1 MHISSETEL
10 LSASVESPRK
20 KRSPHRTNYYVIISV
35 VALGIVLGGFTLTYI
50 VPMTTSASF
59 SLRPMVHIH
68 GLLYFAWMF
77 LFILQPVLVR
87 IGKTDLHRKI
97 GVAGFILAGG
107 MVIIGLMT
115 AITGA
120 KLNSPALIVGGLT
133 AKQFLIIPISDM
145 ILFTLYLGLS
155 LGNLKNPETHKR
167 LMILATLAVLPAAVG
182 RIAGIFDIS
191 NLLIILIIQHGILY
205 SGVIYD
211 LVKRR
216 KIHPVYIWGG
226 LLLVAVHLV
235 RFPMAATEWWS
246 SVANMLVD

>member
-1 MHISSETEL
+1 MQLTSETEL
-10 LSASVESPRK
+10 ISPSVGKHRK
-20 KRSPHRTNYYVIISV
+20 GRSHSRTNYYVIVSV
-35 VALGIVLGGFTLTYI
+35 VALAIVLGGFTLTYI
-50 VPMTTSASF
+50 LPMTTSSTF

-68 GLLYFAWMF
+68 GLMYFAWMF

-97 GVAGFILAGG
+97 GVAGFVLAGG
-107 MVIIGLMT
+107 MVVIGLMT

-155 LGNLKNPETHKR
+155 SGNLKNSEAHKR
-167 LMILATLAVLPAAVG
+167 LMILATLAVIPAAVG
-182 RIAGIFDIS
+182 RIAGILEIS
-191 NLLIILIIQHGILY
+191 NLVIILLIQHGILY
-205 SGVIYD
+205 AGVIYD
-211 LVKRR
+211 LVTRK

-226 LLLVAVHLV
+226 LLLVVVHLV
-235 RFPMAATEWWS
+235 RFPMAATHWWGS
-246 SVANMLVD
+246 IANWLVE